1 MSDNPEKQNTSTSET
16 APSTSV
22 KTNSR
27 VLLAEDDRA
36 VRRFLQVILERAGY
50 EVICAADGL
59 EAMKIALA
67 QTVDAVVT
75 DAIMP
80 QLSGQ
85 ELARF
90 LRSHPTLA
98 ALPIIL
104 LSAFEGNAAAT
115 QTSGDADL
123 CIMKPV
129 KPEELINN
137 LARLIG
143 ATRNKEA

>member
-1 MSDNPEKQNTSTSET
+1 MSDSPEKQGSSTSEIT
-16 APSTSV
+16 ASPSA
-22 KTNSR
+22 KGHSR

-50 EVICAADGL
+50 EVICATDGL

-67 QTVDAVVT
+67 QPVDAVVT

-85 ELARF
+85 ELVRF

-98 ALPIIL
+98 TLPIIL
-104 LSAFEGNAAAT
+104 LSAFEENAAAT
-115 QTSGDADL
+115 RANDDADL
-123 CIMKPV
+123 CLTKPV
-129 KPEELINN
+129 KPEDLTTH
-137 LARLIG
+137 LSRLIDE
-143 ATRNKEA
+143 ARNKKA

>member
-1 MSDNPEKQNTSTSET
+1 MSDSPENDGSSTSEI
-16 APSTSV
+16 APSTSA
-22 KTNSR
+22 KGNAR

-67 QTVDAVVT
+67 QPVDAVVT

-85 ELARF
+85 ELVRF

-98 ALPIIL
+98 TLPIIL
-104 LSAFEGNAAAT
+104 LSAFDGNAAST
-115 QTSGDADL
+115 QASEDADL
-123 CIMKPV
+123 CLMKPV
-129 KPEELINN
+129 KPEELITH
-137 LARLIG
+137 LTRLID
-143 ATRNKEA
+143 EARKR

>member
-1 MSDNPEKQNTSTSET
+1 MSDSPEKPDSATSET
-16 APSTSV
+16 AASASTGG
-22 KTNSR
+22 KAR

-67 QTVDAVVT
+67 QPVDAVVT

-85 ELARF
+85 ELVRF
-90 LRSHPTLA
+90 LSSHPTLA
-98 ALPIIL
+98 TLPIIL
-104 LSAFEGNAAAT
+104 LSAFDGNAAST
-115 QTSGDADL
+115 QASEAADL
-123 CIMKPV
+123 CLIKPV
-129 KPEELINN
+129 KPEELITH
-137 LARLIG
+137 LTRLID
-143 ATRNKEA
+143 EARKREA

>member
-16 APSTSV
+16 TPSTSA
-22 KTNSR
+22 KADSR

-36 VRRFLQVILERAGY
+36 VRRFLQVILERAGF
-50 EVICAADGL
+50 EVICAMDGL

-67 QTVDAVVT
+67 QPVDALVT

-80 QLSGQ
+80 HLSGL

-98 ALPIIL
+98 TLPIIL

-115 QTSGDADL
+115 QASGDADL

-129 KPEELINN
+129 KPEELIRH
-137 LARLIG
+137 LSRLID
-143 ATRNKEA
+143 EARKRKS

>member
-1 MSDNPEKQNTSTSET
+1 
-16 APSTSV
+16 
-22 KTNSR
+22 
-27 VLLAEDDRA
+27 LAEDDRA

-67 QTVDAVVT
+67 QPVDAVVT

-85 ELARF
+85 ELVRF

-98 ALPIIL
+98 TLPIIL
-104 LSAFEGNAAAT
+104 LSAFDGNAAST
-115 QTSGDADL
+115 QAREAADL
-123 CIMKPV
+123 CLIKPV
-129 KPEELINN
+129 KPEELITH
-137 LARLIG
+137 LTRLID
-143 ATRNKEA
+143 EARKREA

>member
-1 MSDNPEKQNTSTSET
+1 MSDSPEKPDSATSET
-16 APSTSV
+16 ASASTGG
-22 KTNSR
+22 KAR

-67 QTVDAVVT
+67 QPVDAVVT

-85 ELARF
+85 ELVRF

-98 ALPIIL
+98 TLPIIL
-104 LSAFEGNAAAT
+104 LSAFDGNAAST
-115 QTSGDADL
+115 QAREAADL
-123 CIMKPV
+123 CLIKPV
-129 KPEELINN
+129 KPEELITH
-137 LARLIG
+137 LTRLID
-143 ATRNKEA
+143 EARKREA